1 MCVWQGI
8 MQRKTNERTDEN
20 HDSKRERMYELK
32 DSPPRTTNSLIK
44 QLCSSLQLN
53 TTQPLYIS
61 MVHINKI
68 ILSWNRYGLSWIHRL
83 TGTEASRKSRHTWN
97 KNNKCQPI
105 LREKSHKEK
114 IQPFPIMHINNVK
127 IQYHYYS
134 KVKITDERITRHCT
148 LT

>member
-1 MCVWQGI
+1 MIRWLKISDYTTGADSKGRRFVKWQGI

-68 ILSWNRYGLSWIHRL
+68 ILS
-83 TGTEASRKSRHTWN
+83 
-97 KNNKCQPI
+97 
-105 LREKSHKEK
+105 
-114 IQPFPIMHINNVK
+114 
-127 IQYHYYS
+127 
-134 KVKITDERITRHCT
+134 
-148 LT
+148 